1 MEVVHERCA
10 GMDVSKRDAKV
21 CLRTPGNRAG
31 SYTKSVATFGSV
43 TAEVLR
49 LREHLIASN
58 VTLVVMEA
66 TGAYWKPFYYLLEDA
81 PFKLM
86 LVNPAHAKGLPGR
99 KTDVSDAQWLAE
111 LGAHGLV
118 RGSFVPPQP
127 IRELR
132 DLTRTRVT
140 MTRDRAR
147 EINRLEKL
155 LEDAGIKL
163 SSVATDIL
171 GVSGRAMLDALVAG
185 QRDPAVLAGL
195 ARMSL
200 RNKTEQLTQ
209 ALRGRFTDHHAFL
222 VRLHLQVI
230 DGLAQAVEELT
241 ARITTALE
249 AFTDTVRLLTTIP
262 GISDRVASTIIAE
275 TGADMSKFPTAGH
288 LASWAG
294 VCPGHHESAGRI
306 GSTKTRPGNAHLKA
320 ALGNAVMG
328 ATRRD
333 GSYLQA
339 RYRRRAARSTRLKA
353 LVATEH
359 ALLTAIWHMLT
370 TGQPYRDL
378 GGDYYLRRDP
388 EATKRRNPPS
398 QRPRPHRPIR
408 PDPNHRLTTAGA
420 YFRVRVT
427 TRRHRHAR
435 RHQARTDQRR
445 SPQRRPGR
453 PPHPALLTGRPTYQ
467 GCRPMNAASRSTAG
481 ASSGTDTISPNG
493 LPAPRYWGG
502 SVSCARRN
510 TSSASASV
518 HGTGWPVAVAR
529 SQPCVTYSMRVML
542 STICPGWSPPVI
554 GTDRS
559 SPPDRQPV
567 SMLAVAARRSSAAPA
582 VAWYDDGSPSNRTP
596 FAAAAKTCTQPAMW
610 LASPRTS

>member
-1 MEVVHERCA
+1 MGVASVDADQSVVPARPHISLVVEGPTTGTVDCCYEHACQIPVFLTLPGATPSDRVTRRTRRTERGMAMEVVHERCA

-21 CLRTPGNRAG
+21 CLRLPGSRRG
-31 SYTKSVATFGSV
+31 SYTKSVTTFGSV
-43 TAEVLR
+43 TAEILR
-49 LREHLIASN
+49 LREHLIAAG

-66 TGAYWKPFYYLLEDA
+66 TGAYWKPFYYLLEDG
-81 PFKLM
+81 PFELM
-86 LVNPAHAKGLPGR
+86 LVNPSHAKGLPGR

-132 DLTRTRVT
+132 DLTRTRVS

-185 QRDPAVLAGL
+185 QRDPAILAGL

-209 ALRGRFTDHHAFL
+209 ALRGRFSDHHAFL
-222 VRLHLQVI
+222 VRLHLQLI
-230 DGLAQAVEELT
+230 DALAAAIEELT
-241 ARITTALE
+241 GQISSALE
-249 AFTDTVRLLTTIP
+249 PFADTVLLLSTIP
-262 GISDRVASTIIAE
+262 GISNRVAATIIAE
-275 TGADMSKFPTAGH
+275 TGADMTRFPTAAH

-294 VCPGHHESAGRI
+294 VCPSHHESAGRI
-306 GSTKTRPGNAHLKA
+306 GSTATRPGNAHLKA

-339 RYRRRAARSTRLKA
+339 RYRRRAGRSTRLKA

-359 ALLTAIWHMLT
+359 AILIAIWHMLT
-370 TGQPYRDL
+370 ARQPYRDL

-388 EATKRRNPPS
+388 EATKRRIIRQANDLGLTV
-398 QRPRPHRPIR
+398 RFDPI
-408 PDPNHRLTTAGA
+408 T
-420 YFRVRVT
+420 
-427 TRRHRHAR
+427 
-435 RHQARTDQRR
+435 
-445 SPQRRPGR
+445 SP
-453 PPHPALLTGRPTYQ
+453 T
-467 GCRPMNAASRSTAG
+467 
-481 ASSGTDTISPNG
+481 
-493 LPAPRYWGG
+493 
-502 SVSCARRN
+502 
-510 TSSASASV
+510 
-518 HGTGWPVAVAR
+518 
-529 SQPCVTYSMRVML
+529 
-542 STICPGWSPPVI
+542 
-554 GTDRS
+554 
-559 SPPDRQPV
+559 
-567 SMLAVAARRSSAAPA
+567 
-582 VAWYDDGSPSNRTP
+582 
-596 FAAAAKTCTQPAMW
+596 
-610 LASPRTS
+610 